1 MAFCSFFFA
10 FSVFAIYLRG
20 MSDRDL
26 FTGHGSEKDF
36 CFCKADLKLLW
47 DCYMFYR
54 RALFPDDRF
63 GKVFVA
69 LGGIT

>member
-1 MAFCSFFFA
+1 MGVKKT
-10 FSVFAIYLRG
+10 SV
-20 MSDRDL
+20 
-26 FTGHGSEKDF
+26 
-36 CFCKADLKLLW
+36 FCKADLKLLW

-54 RALFPDDRF
+54 RELFSDDRF